1 MHLQRGPAIAG
12 PTGAPDLRERPC
24 TVDPGVKS
32 YEGDGMG
39 WIGRGELLLRR
50 LGLEVHEKPR

>member
-12 PTGAPDLRERPC
+12 PTGAPG